1 MTPFARIPGP
11 SDDFEDRAQLDAVT
25 AKVGKRRRSTR
36 EANLGTFTGYRI
48 GLDIGNGNIGWC
60 VLFEE
65 GRRLHF
71 MTAEDISARNRSL
84 PESATRTQLRLDGFV
99 PLGVHKFEA
108 REPKTGKSYS
118 KVRAEARASRRLLA
132 ARQWRRSNVAREL
145 RRAGLLPDDGR
156 GEVLQGRTDIKADV
170 LRATLLDPSFEAHPH
185 DLGRALRNA
194 LKRRGY
200 MKPVGRAGTD
210 EGSGFA
216 EQAEA
221 GYREAMERFGSC
233 TIGEFLEKCAE
244 DARRDGVRFRKRHN
258 TLAEQRRTSP
268 GEATESYDVFRFLSP
283 TWPLIREECRM
294 LRDRS
299 GVEIDSGAW
308 ARIEKAAE
316 FRRPLK
322 GRIPGRCRHLPDR
335 PRCVAALP
343 SYQRFRIFEG
353 VANLRD
359 GDGREL
365 DSARFAQAVGVLQ
378 EGSQATLAALS
389 RELGAKLKLDRGDK
403 AGSRRLA
410 GAKTDAALGRVFGAK
425 WTGLPIERRDDW
437 TMRFLRRHW
446 PAAAGEQPPEWTKE
460 DTAALESDAKD
471 AFGPDAL
478 AAVDDPDIANELED
492 KFTSLSVEAARLLA
506 DCYAERLSYDERMAK
521 LKEAGAPESTTD
533 LYEKL
538 PYYGQAM
545 PDIAVPAKDFA
556 PEERTAEEERRHG
569 RAANPDV
576 HLVMNRLRAVVNA
589 IIGMMGGILPTTCVI
604 EMARSTFSEAQAD
617 AHRKTAD
624 ARRKLR
630 ESIIADIRRI
640 LGSKTPTGTTLDN
653 LVDRWKAAVRQGWRD
668 YDGSPIQRS
677 SLVDGATYQLDHVEP
692 AAFGEFRENNMFVS
706 RFNSRKGRRLPWEAF
721 GGDPEFRPALLAF
734 ARFGLDRYI
743 ANAERRLQ
751 GRMPRRRR
759 AQAQEALERAR
770 RERERLAEFGAP
782 RPDVMAALRETVK
795 SGGGGRRGGAPFR
808 PGDQA
813 ALFRRFHP
821 DRTRR
826 EGGPAARDIPNIGWS
841 TKLARRY
848 LRRVGADTEPIKA
861 WAVHALR
868 CMFGIDK
875 IREDLRNHA
884 VDALLT
890 AHFDKQVLRPVFDRI
905 QSGFG
910 YEALYDRRALG
921 VASGNVEGGDDLL
934 EDFENNLDGLARLL
948 PAIHA
953 AHRANNRWN
962 PHDGPGAG
970 IGEFGKENIY
980 SFRPSYENR
989 EKLTEF
995 LRSKGAIPD
1004 GDRVL
1009 TSKEI
1014 IARYDALR
1022 ESGPR
1027 ENGIADKLA
1036 SKIKLRRR
1044 RAKQDLVLKSAIPLT
1059 DRKGAFVDGS
1069 GKFAIV
1075 DGLRPKDRKVV
1086 SNAEFVR
1093 MDVDERAELFSAHFP
1108 VFRAGD
1114 TVIAKQK
1121 EDHGEERW
1129 QIFVVTGLKAD
1140 TRLTVYPVNESG
1152 GKKQQK
1158 DITPDRNVEKF
1169 ANDVLGR
1176 RLYRFGKTSGRIDP
1190 VPYPL
1195 RSQ

>member
-1 MTPFARIPGP
+1 
-11 SDDFEDRAQLDAVT
+11 
-25 AKVGKRRRSTR
+25 
-36 EANLGTFTGYRI
+36 
-48 GLDIGNGNIGWC
+48 
-60 VLFEE
+60 
-65 GRRLHF
+65 
-71 MTAEDISARNRSL
+71 
-84 PESATRTQLRLDGFV
+84 
-99 PLGVHKFEA
+99 
-108 REPKTGKSYS
+108 
-118 KVRAEARASRRLLA
+118 
-132 ARQWRRSNVAREL
+132 
-145 RRAGLLPDDGR
+145 
-156 GEVLQGRTDIKADV
+156 
-170 LRATLLDPSFEAHPH
+170 
-185 DLGRALRNA
+185 
-194 LKRRGY
+194 

-216 EQAEA
+216 ERAEA
-221 GYREAMERFGSC
+221 GYREAMERFGSR

-244 DARRDGVRFRKRHN
+244 DARRDGAPFRKRHN
-258 TLAEQRRTSP
+258 TLAWQKQNLSRQP
-268 GEATESYDVFRFLSP
+268 QGEDARSYEAFRFLSP

-299 GVEIDSGAW
+299 GVEVDSGAW
-308 ARIEKAAE
+308 ARIEEAAE

-343 SYQRFRIFEG
+343 SYQRFRILEG

-365 DSARFAQAVGVLQ
+365 DSARFARAAGVLQ
-378 EGSQATLAALS
+378 QGAQATLAALS
-389 RELGAKLKLDRGDK
+389 RELGAELKLDRGDR

-425 WTGLPIERRDDW
+425 WTGLPIERRDEW

-446 PAAAGEQPPEWTKE
+446 PAAAGEHPAEWTKE
-460 DTAALESDAKD
+460 DSAALESDAEA

-478 AAVDDPDIANELED
+478 ATVDDPEVVNELED

-506 DCYAERLSYDERMAK
+506 DCYAGRLSYDERMAK
-521 LKEAGAPESTTD
+521 LKEAGAPESMTD

-630 ESIIADIRRI
+630 ESIIADIRGI
-640 LGSKTPTGTTLDN
+640 LGSKTPAGTALDN

-677 SLVDGATYQLDHVEP
+677 ALVDGATYQLDHVEP
-692 AAFGEFRENNMFVS
+692 AAFGEFHENNMFVS

-721 GGDPEFRPALLAF
+721 GDDPEFRPALLAF

-743 ANAERRLQ
+743 ANAERRLR
-751 GRMPRRRR
+751 GRMPRRRQ

-782 RPDVMAALRETVK
+782 RPDVMAALSKTVK
-795 SGGGGRRGGAPFR
+795 SGGGERRGAAPFR

-890 AHFDKQVLRPVFDRI
+890 AHFDKRVLRPVFDRI

-910 YEALYDRRALG
+910 YEALYHRRALR

-934 EDFENNLDGLARLL
+934 EDFEDNLDGLARLL

-953 AHRANNRWN
+953 AHRADNRWN

-980 SFRPSYENR
+980 SFRPSHENR

-995 LRSKGAIPD
+995 LRSKGAIPHS
-1004 GDRVL
+1004 DRVL
-1009 TSKEI
+1009 TVKEI

-1022 ESGPR
+1022 ESSPR
-1027 ENGIADKLA
+1027 GNSIADKLA

-1044 RAKQDLVLKSAIPLT
+1044 GAKQDLVLKSAIPLT

-1075 DGLRPKDRKVV
+1075 GGLRLKDRKVV

-1114 TVIAKQK
+1114 TVVEEG
-1121 EDHGEERW
+1121 EDGEEGRVL
-1129 QIFVVTGLKAD
+1129 VVTGLMSD
-1140 TRLTVYPVNESG
+1140 TRLIAYPVNTSTRSAT
-1152 GKKQQK
+1152 GK
-1158 DITPDRNVEKF
+1158 IRILPREYIAKF

>member
-25 AKVGKRRRSTR
+25 AAVGKRRRSTR
-36 EANLGTFTGYRI
+36 AANLGTFTGYRI

-170 LRATLLDPSFEAHPH
+170 LRAKLLDPSFEAHPH

-210 EGSGFA
+210 ERSGFA

-221 GYREAMERFGSC
+221 GYREAMERFGIR
-233 TIGEFLEKCAE
+233 TVGEFLEKCAE

-268 GEATESYDVFRFLSP
+268 GEGTESYDVFRFLSP

-299 GVEIDSGAW
+299 GVEVDSAAW
-308 ARIEKAAE
+308 ARIEEAAE

-343 SYQRFRIFEG
+343 SYQRFRILEG

-359 GDGREL
+359 SDGREL
-365 DSARFAQAVGVLQ
+365 DSARFARAVGILH
-378 EGSQATLAALS
+378 EREQATLTALS
-389 RELGAKLKLDRGDK
+389 RELGAKLQLDRGDE

-425 WTGLPIERRDDW
+425 WTDLPIERRDDW

-460 DTAALESDAKD
+460 DSAALESGAEA
-471 AFGPDAL
+471 AFGPAAL

-492 KFTSLSVEAARLLA
+492 RFTSLSVEAARLLA
-506 DCYAERLSYDERMAK
+506 DCYAGRLSYDERMAK
-521 LKEAGAPESTTD
+521 LKEAGAPESTID
-533 LYEKL
+533 LYERL
-538 PYYGQAM
+538 PYYGQVM
-545 PDIAVPAKDFA
+545 PDIVVPAKDFA

-589 IIGMMGGILPTTCVI
+589 IIEMMGGILPTTCVI

-630 ESIIADIRRI
+630 ESIIEEIQGI
-640 LGSKTPTGTTLDN
+640 LRSKTPTGTALDN

-677 SLVDGATYQLDHVEP
+677 SLVDGTTYQLDHVEP
-692 AAFGEFRENNMFVS
+692 AAFGDYRENNMFVS
-706 RFNSRKGRRLPWEAF
+706 QFNSRKGRRLPWEAF
-721 GGDPEFRPALLAF
+721 HDDPEFRPALLAF

-751 GRMPRRRR
+751 GRVPRRRR
-759 AQAQEALERAR
+759 TQAEEALERAR

-795 SGGGGRRGGAPFR
+795 SGGGERRGGAPFR

-848 LRRVGADTEPIKA
+848 LHHVGADTEPIKA

-884 VDALLT
+884 VDAFLT
-890 AHFDKQVLRPVFDRI
+890 AHFDKRVLMPVFDRI
-905 QSGFG
+905 QNGFG
-910 YEALYDRRALG
+910 YEALYDRRALR
-921 VASGNVEGGDDLL
+921 VASGNVEDGDDLL

-948 PAIHA
+948 PAIHT
-953 AHRANNRWN
+953 AHRADNRWN
-962 PHDGPGAG
+962 PHDGLGAG
-970 IGEFGKENIY
+970 IGEFGGKNIY
-980 SFRPSYENR
+980 SFQPNHDDRR
-989 EKLTEF
+989 KLTEF
-995 LRSKGAIPD
+995 LCEKGALPNN
-1004 GDRVL
+1004 DRTL
-1009 TSKEI
+1009 AAKEI
-1014 IARYDALR
+1014 MACYAALR
-1022 ESGPR
+1022 EGDLR
-1027 ENGIADKLA
+1027 ERRIAGGLA
-1036 SKIKLRRR
+1036 GKIKLQYRK
-1044 RAKQDLVLKSAIPLT
+1044 ANKSLALKSAVPLLE
-1059 DRKGAFVDGS
+1059 RKGAFIDGS

-1075 DGLRPKDRKVV
+1075 GGDERKDRKVV
-1086 SNAEFVR
+1086 SNTKFIR
-1093 MDVDERAELFSAHFP
+1093 MNVDERANLFAGNFP

-1114 TVIAKQK
+1114 MVIVKVK
-1121 EDHGEERW
+1121 EEHGEKRW
-1129 QIFVVTGLKAD
+1129 QVFVVAGLNGD
-1140 TRLTVYPVNESG
+1140 TRLIAYSVNESVRR
-1152 GKKQQK
+1152 KKK
-1158 DITPDRNVEKF
+1158 FITPDRRVRKF
-1169 ANDVLGR
+1169 VNDVLGR
-1176 RLYRFGKTSGRIDP
+1176 RLYRFGKTSGRVDP

>member
-11 SDDFEDRAQLDAVT
+11 SDDFEDRAQQDAVT
-25 AKVGKRRRSTR
+25 AAVGKRRRSTR

-65 GRRLHF
+65 GKRLHF
-71 MTAEDISARNRSL
+71 MTAEDISDHNRSL
-84 PESATRTQLRLDGFV
+84 PKSATRTQLRLDGFV

-132 ARQWRRSNVAREL
+132 ARQWRRSNVAGEL
-145 RRAGLLPDDGR
+145 RRAGLLPDDSR
-156 GEVLQGRTDIKADV
+156 GGVLQGRTDIKADV
-170 LRATLLDPSFEAHPH
+170 LRAKLLDPSFEAHPH

-216 EQAEA
+216 EEAEA
-221 GYREAMERFGSC
+221 GYREAMERFGSR

-299 GVEIDSGAW
+299 GVEIEKDAW
-308 ARIEKAAE
+308 ERIEKAAE

-343 SYQRFRIFEG
+343 SYQRFRILEG

-359 GDGREL
+359 SDGREL
-365 DSARFAQAVGVLQ
+365 DSARFAHAVGILH
-378 EGSQATLAALS
+378 ERGQATLAALS
-389 RELGAKLKLDRGDK
+389 RELGAKLKLDRGDR

-410 GAKTDAALGRVFGAK
+410 GAKTDVALGRVFGSQ
-425 WTGLPIERRDDW
+425 WTDLPIERRDEW

-446 PAAAGEQPPEWTKE
+446 PAATGEKPPAWTEK
-460 DTAALESDAKD
+460 DTAVLESDAEA

-478 AAVDDPDIANELED
+478 AKVDGSDIVNELED

-533 LYEKL
+533 LYERL
-538 PYYGQAM
+538 PYYGQSM

-556 PEERTAEEERRHG
+556 PDERTAEEERRHG

-589 IIGMMGGILPTTCVI
+589 IIDMMGGILPTTCVI

-624 ARRKLR
+624 ARQKLR
-630 ESIIADIRRI
+630 ESIIAEIQGT
-640 LGSKTPTGTTLDN
+640 LGSKTPTGSTLDK
-653 LVDRWKAAVRQGWRD
+653 LVDRWKAAMRQGWRD

-677 SLVDGATYQLDHVEP
+677 VLVDGATYQLDHVDP
-692 AAFGEFRENNMFVS
+692 AAFGDFRENNMFVS
-706 RFNSRKGRRLPWEAF
+706 RFNREKGRRLPWEAF
-721 GGDPEFRPALLAF
+721 GDDPEFRPALLAF

-743 ANAERRLQ
+743 ANVERRLQ
-751 GRMPRRRR
+751 RRMPRRRR
-759 AQAQEALERAR
+759 AQAEEALERAR

-782 RPDVMAALRETVK
+782 RPDVMAALCETK
-795 SGGGGRRGGAPFR
+795 KQGGGGNAGGAAPFR

-848 LRRVGADTEPIKA
+848 LRHVGVDTEPIKA

-884 VDALLT
+884 VDAFLT
-890 AHFDKQVLRPVFDRI
+890 AYFDKRVLRPVFDRI
-905 QSGFG
+905 RSGFG
-910 YEALYDRRALG
+910 YEALYDRRALRD
-921 VASGNVEGGDDLL
+921 ASGEGGSVLI
-934 EDFENNLDGLARLL
+934 EDFENNLDGLDRIL
-948 PAIHA
+948 PTIHA
-953 AHRANNRWN
+953 AHRADNRWN
-962 PHDGPGAG
+962 PHDGPGGG

-980 SFRPSYENR
+980 SFRPSREDR
-989 EKLTEF
+989 EKVTEF
-995 LRSKGAIPD
+995 LRKKEAISD
-1004 GDRVL
+1004 SDQVL
-1009 TSKEI
+1009 TAKEI
-1014 IARYDALR
+1014 MARYDALR
-1022 ESGPR
+1022 KGGPR
-1027 ENGIADKLA
+1027 EREVADELA

-1044 RAKQDLVLKSAIPLT
+1044 GAKESPALKTAIPLAE
-1059 DRKGAFVDGS
+1059 RKGAFVDGS

-1075 DGLRPKDRKVV
+1075 GGLRKKDRKVV
-1086 SNAEFVR
+1086 SNAGFIR
-1093 MDVDERAELFSAHFP
+1093 MDVDERAELFSVDFP

-1114 TVIAKQK
+1114 TVIEK
-1121 EDHGEERW
+1121 EEDGEEGRV
-1129 QIFVVTGLKAD
+1129 FVVTGLKAD
-1140 TRLTVYPVNESG
+1140 TRLIAFLANLSVRDKSNQALISPHERVT
-1152 GKKQQK
+1152 
-1158 DITPDRNVEKF
+1158 KF